1 MYIPRTALLG
11 LLAAAAPGLAAA
23 NDWQHTFIV
32 YGIGVGIEGTVGAG
46 PVEGDIDV
54 SFSDV
59 LDNLEFGAMAGYR
72 GDNGRFAVMADL
84 IYMDLEND
92 KTKSTPLGPIT
103 ATVGVDQLIA
113 ELDGSIAV
121 TDRLDA
127 YAGLRYWDVDSTVTV
142 VGGGPLGQ
150 TINGSLGDD
159 WVDLLYGLRYAL
171 PLGTNWTVIVRGD
184 VAPMGTASDFSWHSS
199 AFANW
204 RLGEHASVV
213 IGFRWMDVDYDDGEG
228 ADRFLMDVSQGGP
241 ALGIAWSF

>member
-1 MYIPRTALLG
+1 MHMSRTALLG

-23 NDWQHTFIV
+23 SDWQHTFIV

-72 GDNGRFAVMADL
+72 GDNGRFGVMADL

-92 KTKSTPLGPIT
+92 KTRSTLLGPVT

-113 ELDGSIAV
+113 ELDGSIAI

-127 YAGLRYWDVDSTVTV
+127 YAGLRYWDVDAEVTV
-142 VGGGPLGQ
+142 SGPLG
-150 TINGSLGDD
+150 NSFGREPGED
-159 WVDLLYGLRYAL
+159 WVDVLYGLRYAL
-171 PLGTNWTVIVRGD
+171 PIGEKWTFVVRGD
-184 VAPMGTASDFSWHSS
+184 VAPLGTGSDFSWHST

-204 RLGEHASVV
+204 QFGEHASLLV
-213 IGFRWMDVDYDDGEG
+213 GFRWMDVDYDDGEG

-241 ALGIAWSF
+241 ALGISWTF